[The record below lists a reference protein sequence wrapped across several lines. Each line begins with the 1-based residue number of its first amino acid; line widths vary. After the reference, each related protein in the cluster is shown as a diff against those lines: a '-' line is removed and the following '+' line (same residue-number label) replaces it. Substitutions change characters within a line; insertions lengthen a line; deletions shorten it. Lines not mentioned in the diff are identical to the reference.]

1 MIVVI
6 SQSATNQPQLRDYE
20 EQLVTYFLLEAQCEV
35 NLVPDLGLLDQDSTG
50 LLCLEGIKG
59 DMVVLSWYGSK
70 EAHALLDSH
79 GIRGRLA
86 GEGRP
91 PSDARPNPSDQLGPG
106 VYDAMQRTVHHLQL
120 DLQRTSNQYA
130 AHIKSLS
137 HEATIQTVTLAG
149 APPPL
154 IDMPPADSDDT
165 PEVTA
170 IQPAAPET
178 QAHPVTPVPKR
189 SSQHVDAEADD
200 AQLDA
205 LLDRLDDSDL

>member
-20 EQLVTYFLLEAQCEV
+20 EQLVTYLLLEAQCEV
-35 NLVPDLGLLDQDSTG
+35 NLVPDLALLDQDSTG

-59 DMVVLSWYGSK
+59 DMLVVSWHDSQ

-86 GEGRP
+86 GGGQP
-91 PSDARPNPSDQLGPG
+91 PNDARPDPLGPG

-120 DLQRTSNQYA
+120 DLHRPCDHYA

-137 HEATIQTVTLAG
+137 HESTIQTVTLAG
-149 APPPL
+149 PAPPVGLPS
-154 IDMPPADSDDT
+154 DEPDDT
-165 PEVTA
+165 PEVA
-170 IQPAAPET
+170 SADPAAP
-178 QAHPVTPVPKR
+178 AADPHPVTPVPKR
-189 SSQHVDAEADD
+189 SSQYVDAEVDD
-200 AQLDA
+200 GQLDA
-205 LLDRLDDSDL
+205 LLDRLDNSDL